1 MPVAH
6 RQPGAESTRQM
17 LLAPM
22 LHPTY
27 AVPLAALLGVT
38 APVLAQDA
46 VMTVHHVPVAGGGPD
61 GTPDLPMAGR
71 VAVWAHRA
79 GLALRWEAV
88 PFKRS
93 LQDLQR
99 NQQPMC
105 VLGVFD
111 TPERRRY
118 ARFSL
123 PIYQEEQQVFLAAKR
138 VAATL
143 RAQRDART
151 AVLSPTLQLL
161 VYDGVSYA
169 GTLDGWIAQRQP
181 PPVRA
186 SAGTSGL
193 ATMLVRGNADFTISV
208 ASELREMKQRRVPHA
223 QGLEAVLLPGMP
235 PPPLRHLACSM
246 QVSPAW
252 MQRFDAAVRAQPQP

>member
-1 MPVAH
+1 
-6 RQPGAESTRQM
+6 M
-17 LLAPM
+17 LRPNVFFALA
-22 LHPTY
+22 T
-27 AVPLAALLGVT
+27 LLGSP
-38 APVLAQDA
+38 APALAQDA
-46 VMTVHHVPVAGGGPD
+46 VMTVHHVPVPGSGPD

-71 VAVWAHRA
+71 VAAWAQRA
-79 GLALRWEAV
+79 GLRLRWEPV

-99 NQQPMC
+99 NQQPLC

-111 TPERRRY
+111 TPERRRF

-123 PIYQEEQQVFLAAKR
+123 PIYREEQQLFLVATR

-143 RAQRDART
+143 RAQRDARA
-151 AVLSPTLQLL
+151 AVLSPQLQLL
-161 VYDGVSYA
+161 VYDGVSYS
-169 GTLDGWIAQRQP
+169 GPLDGWIAQRQP

-193 ATMLVRGNADFTISV
+193 ATMLVRGHADFTISV
-208 ASELREMKQRRVPHA
+208 ASELRDIKERGVPDA

-235 PPPLRHLACSM
+235 PPPQRHLACSPK
-246 QVSPAW
+246 VPATW
-252 MQRFDAAVRAQPQP
+252 LQRFDATVRAHPLP